1 MNQRQVAP
9 ITLDYEGADGLD
21 DILNNLSGAAF
32 SGRYLWTASDE
43 GRSIECLKPDGDDRY
58 RLHKQ
63 HFLDDIFSGLPDL
76 RDSPDDK
83 PDEADIESLAAT
95 DGALWVCGS
104 HCMVRRMTKQDR
116 ADEKAKRSRRLR
128 SKIIDRPS
136 RHLLGRVQFKDE
148 GSELDETSGEA
159 LPFKGRGT
167 LCATLGANHYLEPFM
182 DLPSKENGLDIEGMT
197 TSDGRT
203 VFIGLRGPLIDGIAV
218 VMELTLT
225 KRVSLSRQKPIIH
238 FLDLDG
244 LAVRDLAHAHKGD
257 AVFILAGPVG
267 PLDGPF
273 RLYRWHP
280 EQQKELQKRT
290 QRATLICS
298 WPADTDGHPEAI
310 CRLDRGREHGLLV
323 LYDSPKK
330 RITGSRYTADWIPV

>member
-1 MNQRQVAP
+1 MNHGQVAK

-43 GRSIECLKPDGDDRY
+43 GRSVECLKPDGDDRY

-76 RDSPDDK
+76 RDNPDDK

-95 DGALWVCGS
+95 DGALWICGS

-116 ADEKAKRSRRLR
+116 ADEKSKRPRRLR
-128 SKIIDRPS
+128 WKIIDRPS
-136 RHLLGRVQFKDE
+136 RHLLGRVQLKDE
-148 GSELDETSGEA
+148 GSEIDKTSGET
-159 LPFKGRGT
+159 LPFKGKGS
-167 LCATLGANHYLEPFM
+167 LCATLDADHYLAPFM
-182 DLPSKENGLDIEGMT
+182 DLPSKENGLDIEGMA
-197 TSDGRT
+197 TSDGQT
-203 VFIGLRGPLIDGIAV
+203 VFLGLRGPLIDGIAV

-225 KRVSLSRQKPIIH
+225 KRMSLSRQKPIMH

-244 LAVRDLAHAHKGD
+244 LAVRDLAHKGD
-257 AVFILAGPVG
+257 AVLILAGPVG

-280 EQQKELQKRT
+280 EQQKELQKKT
-290 QRATLICS
+290 QRATLIWS
-298 WPADTDGHPEAI
+298 WPADTGEHPEAI
-310 CRLDRGREHGLLV
+310 CRLDRDHERGLLV

-330 RITGSRYTADWIPV
+330 RIDGSRYTAEWIPVI